1 MEDAQL
7 STGVPHPRHA
17 LNSGC
22 PPAVHP
28 ASSFSAAPR
37 SPPLVQPA
45 AHAARTRAATTA
57 AHHLL
62 TQVQNKLQLE
72 AVTNLISVGDSHIE
86 MDAVHLLGRSFA
98 HALVKTVKL
107 WERPTPYELVR
118 SLSAESV
125 LPAPSPPSMSR
136 VSPPLCPR
144 PGLSTL
150 RSCPPDAALRAC
162 LPYRS
167 SSSRWSRRSCPKFTA
182 LARRSTSGLSARA
195 LCKAESSAVP
205 LVLRRSKRPSRASP
219 KLHRRTRRTHYRPAG
234 LLRLQYLPI
243 ISKDEVSGGDD
254 SDDREKRKA
263 REVGAHQLMIQQ
275 RGNET
280 VPF

>member
-219 KLHRRTRRTHYRPAG
+219 TVNSTDGPDARTTGLRDCCGCSTCLSYRRMKY
-234 LLRLQYLPI
+234 
-243 ISKDEVSGGDD
+243 
-254 SDDREKRKA
+254 
-263 REVGAHQLMIQQ
+263 REVTTVTTVR
-275 RGNET
+275 RGKLERLELT
-280 VPF
+280 S